1 MPPGSHHEPEQRSGP
16 CASGGRRGADFLLPG
31 LLLLAFCVRVIY
43 VLQSRSNPFFADP
56 DMDALYHTDWARA
69 IAAGRSFIEGP
80 YFRAPL
86 YPWFLGLCFRLFG
99 EDFLVPRLIQ
109 AGFGAA
115 TVGLTWLIGR
125 EVGGRPVAAL
135 AALGMAGYRIAIYFD
150 GELLIETLY
159 VPLCLLALWLT
170 LRLWRRRGLAATFLA
185 GVAWGVAALAR
196 PNHLAL
202 MPLLAVWVFT
212 LARPSLRGGLAAAG
226 ALALGTII
234 PILPV
239 TVRNLVV
246 GHDLVLVSS
255 QGGVNFWIGNNP
267 KADGTL
273 AVVPGTRSD
282 WWGGYH
288 DSIALAE
295 AEAGRQLKPSE
306 VSRHYSRKA
315 WAFIAGEPRRAA
327 RLFLWK
333 LRLFW
338 TAFELSNNQAEE
350 FLALRYG
357 PVLRWLPL
365 GFGFVAPLGLLGLVL
380 ALRGGLR
387 LAPLPAYLVVST
399 AVVVFFFVNARYRL
413 PAVPVLM
420 VLGAMA
426 LRDLFRAAKERR
438 WRRLAAAACFL
449 VPAFAAVNAIP
460 SSVDTTEASGLNDLA
475 ILYARRGE
483 PDRALA
489 LLREAVA
496 LQPARPDIRRNLG
509 KALVASGRTEEGL
522 AELAAAL
529 RRKPDDVE
537 AMDTLG
543 EQYLRLGRFAE
554 AEAVARQSVA
564 RAPAAA
570 LGHYHL
576 GQALVQTGRL
586 AAAEAPL
593 RRAVELAPGGFNGVY
608 SLASLLERLGRPAE
622 AAAFYRRALE
632 IHGGDRAGTWYVIAR
647 QGLIRSLRAAG
658 FAEEAAEE
666 ARPTRARGGQG
677 GEAARPAPAGGA
689 HP

>member
-1 MPPGSHHEPEQRSGP
+1 MSPGTHRQPEPRSGRVE
-16 CASGGRRGADFLLPG
+16 AGNGRAADFLLPG
-31 LLLLAFCVRVIY
+31 ILLLAFCVRVIY
-43 VLQSRSNPFFADP
+43 VMQSRSNPFFADP

-69 IAAGRSFIEGP
+69 IAAGREFIEGP

-99 EDFLVPRLIQ
+99 ENFLVPRLIQ
-109 AGFGAA
+109 AGFGTA

-125 EVGGRPVAAL
+125 EAGGRPVAAL
-135 AALGMAGYRIAIYFD
+135 AALGMAVYRIAVAFD

-170 LRLWRRRGLAATFLA
+170 LRLWRRPGPAATFLA
-185 GVAWGVAALAR
+185 GVAWGVAALVR

-202 MPLLAVWVFT
+202 MPLLAVWVFA
-212 LARPSLRGGLAAAG
+212 LARPSRRRALAATG
-226 ALALGTII
+226 ALALGTVL

-239 TVRNLVV
+239 TARNLVV

-288 DSIALAE
+288 DSRALAE
-295 AEAGRQLKPSE
+295 AEAGRPLKPSE
-306 VSRHYSRKA
+306 VSRHYARKA

-327 RLFLWK
+327 SLMLWK

-338 TAFELSNNQAEE
+338 TAFELGNNQAEE

-357 PVLRWLPL
+357 PVLRWFPL
-365 GFGFVAPLGLLGLVL
+365 GFGVVAPLGLLGLLLSV
-380 ALRGGLR
+380 RNGLR
-387 LAPLPAYLVVST
+387 LAPLIAYLIVST

-413 PAVPVLM
+413 PVVPVLL
-420 VLGAMA
+420 VFGAMA
-426 LRDLFRAAKERR
+426 VLDLFRAVRERR
-438 WRRLAAAACFL
+438 WRRLAAAAVFL
-449 VPAFAAVNAIP
+449 VPAFAAVNTVP
-460 SSVDTTEASGLNDLA
+460 SIVDTTEASGLNNLA
-475 ILYARRGE
+475 VVHIRRGE
-483 PDRALA
+483 LDRALA

-522 AELAAAL
+522 TELTAAL

-543 EQYLRLGRFAE
+543 EQYLRLGRFEE

-576 GQALVQTGRL
+576 GQALLQTGRL
-586 AAAEAPL
+586 PAAEAPL
-593 RRAVELAPGGFNGVY
+593 RRAVELAPGSFNGVY
-608 SLASLLERLGRPAE
+608 SLASLLERVGRPAE
-622 AAAFYRRALE
+622 AAVFYRRALE
-632 IHGGDRAGTWYVIAR
+632 VRNAGRVDTWYLIAG
-647 QGLIRSLRAAG
+647 QGLARSLRAAG
-658 FAEEAAEE
+658 RPEEAAEE
-666 ARPTRARGGQG
+666 ERSLRIRGGQ
-677 GEAARPAPAGGA
+677 EADAARPVPAGRA
-689 HP
+689 NP

>member
-1 MPPGSHHEPEQRSGP
+1 MVSGTRGQPERHPAPGAPSGWK
-16 CASGGRRGADFLLPG
+16 AGDFLLPG
-31 LLLLAFCVRVIY
+31 ILLLAFCARVIY
-43 VLQSRSNPFFADP
+43 VMQSRSNPFFADP

-69 IAAGRSFIEGP
+69 IAAGREFIDGP

-99 EDFLVPRLIQ
+99 ENFLVPRLIQ
-109 AGFGAA
+109 AGFGTAA
-115 TVGLTWLIGR
+115 VGLTWLIGR
-125 EVGGRPVAAL
+125 EAGGRPVAAL
-135 AALGMAGYRIAIYFD
+135 AALGMAVYRIAISFD

-159 VPLCLLALWLT
+159 VPLSLFALWLT
-170 LRLWRRRGLAATFLA
+170 LRLWRRPGLVATFLA
-185 GVAWGVAALAR
+185 GVAWGVAALVR

-202 MPLLAVWVFT
+202 MPLLAVWVFAF
-212 LARPSLRGGLAAAG
+212 ARPSRRRGLAAAG
-226 ALALGTII
+226 VLALGTFL

-239 TVRNLVV
+239 TARNLVV

-295 AEAGRQLKPSE
+295 AEAGRPLKPSE
-306 VSRHYSRKA
+306 VSRHYAHKA

-327 RLFLWK
+327 SLMLWK

-338 TAFELSNNQAEE
+338 TAFELGNNQAEE

-357 PVLRWLPL
+357 PVLRWFPL
-365 GFGFVAPLGLLGLVL
+365 GFGIVAPLGLLGLGL
-380 ALRGGLR
+380 SLRNSLR
-387 LAPLPAYLVVST
+387 LAPLIAYLVVST
-399 AVVVFFFVNARYRL
+399 TVVVFFFVNARYRL
-413 PAVPVLM
+413 PVVPVLM
-420 VLGAMA
+420 VFGAIA
-426 LRDLFRAAKERR
+426 AQDLFRAVRERR
-438 WRRLAAAACFL
+438 WGRLAAAACFL
-449 VPAFAAVNAIP
+449 VPAFLAVNAVP
-460 SSVDTTEASGLNDLA
+460 SIVDTTEASGLNNLA
-475 ILYARRGE
+475 ILHSRRGE

-496 LQPARPDIRRNLG
+496 LQPARPDIRRNFG

-522 AELAAAL
+522 AELVAAL

-543 EQYLRLGRFAE
+543 EQYLRLGRFEE

-564 RAPAAA
+564 HAPAAA

-576 GQALVQTGRL
+576 GQALVQTGRIP
-586 AAAEAPL
+586 AAEAPL
-593 RRAVELAPGGFNGVY
+593 RRAVELAPGNFNGVY

-622 AAAFYRRALE
+622 AAVFYRRALE
-632 IHGGDRAGTWYVIAR
+632 VRGAVRADTWYLIAG
-647 QGLIRSLRAAG
+647 QGLVRSLRAAG
-658 FAEEAAEE
+658 RAAETAEEE
-666 ARPTRARGGQG
+666 RFLRARGGQ
-677 GEAARPAPAGGA
+677 EADAARPAPAGGA